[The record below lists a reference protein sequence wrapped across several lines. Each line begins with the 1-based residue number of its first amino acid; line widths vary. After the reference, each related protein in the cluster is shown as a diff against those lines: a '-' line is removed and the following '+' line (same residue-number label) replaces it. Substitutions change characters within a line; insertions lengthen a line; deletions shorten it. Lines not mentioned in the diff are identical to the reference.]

1 MSYFFCQATNPG
13 LNNAT
18 AVLRGLVYLLVDQH
32 PNFLSH
38 VRGKLPLDPGHWNSG
53 VAIRAIFLEML
64 QDQSLQNV
72 ILIVDALDE
81 CETDMRFLLEVI
93 TATMSH
99 QVRWLV
105 SSRNIRM
112 IETILTQAQ
121 TKVVLSLELNAQSVG
136 QAISEYI
143 QHRMGRLGS
152 RINLNDDE
160 LRSTSSY
167 LYENAHGTF
176 LWVAL
181 VCRQLET
188 CNDWEV
194 KDLLERP
201 PQGLNE
207 LYERM
212 MQRVKH
218 SISANLYVGIL
229 SFVFTAYRPI
239 TFSELVSIKDLPRSE
254 AMVPKMIMEC
264 GGFLTSRDGVIY
276 LVHQSAKDFLAK
288 QQDIL
293 FPSGLTRHH
302 LGLFDTCLN
311 SLDVLRM
318 DMYDQVYPGVSVHE
332 ARRCRPE
339 PDPLPG
345 LSYSSE
351 FWAHHLRD
359 AQPIRAQEISN
370 YNKAHQFIAHKF
382 LFWLE
387 ALSLLDSLPA
397 AMGTLQILK
406 DLPLGDETLALVE
419 DARRFFLYF
428 RPIIEWYPLQI
439 YASGLIFSPEESLI
453 RHHFEHCSP
462 KFVVK
467 KPQVG
472 AQWHPYF
479 STSGWVCDLIFSP
492 DNKSMVTT
500 SISRVT
506 KCNVSDGMEIM
517 SARCGWLDFITPSP
531 DLNLF
536 AGVTTGQQSSHVQVH
551 IGLQVRSLESN
562 NIKWSRKL
570 DNRQVRGMKFSP
582 DSQWLAV
589 CFNEELVL
597 WGVEKNTC
605 KRWRFETS
613 HQPDRCGIE
622 FSSDGA
628 LVAIFE
634 DKYGL
639 LIQLS
644 HPGPGSNYNKEYTED
659 KFKSSASIVVL
670 DVRTGEQRRNP
681 PNEDTGSIRSI
692 IFTPNTYEIM
702 MCCENGVWSWDIVGG
717 GCQEWLGFGD
727 LIWDIASSHD
737 ASWIAAVSG
746 SRVFVYGRQNQELL
760 QHFQIPSGYSI
771 ASIAVSFDDQQ
782 LAVYSGKTVW
792 LYDTPSSLSKHTHF
806 DRVAVLK
813 VFISDNR
820 RLMAWALERKIQV
833 LDATTGIHLCEF
845 DMPWFWDAQSL
856 EPWSGSNLA
865 AFSSNGHMLAASSW
879 SSSFSSLLSVWDLA
893 SQRLLHEIE
902 VPDLIRRLAVSHDG
916 NNHGRWVAAITA
928 QNICV
933 WNATT
938 MRLRW
943 SLEHTFERA
952 NYKGPIAL
960 QFSDGKLAVLWS
972 LGDDYSLIYYN
983 VTDGTRL
990 THVKLPSPS
999 WPRLAEGG
1007 FSISPSG
1014 QRATLGSRGGKLR
1027 IISIS
1032 QDDGGIRRA
1041 LLSMGGS
1048 HMLHV
1053 SFLDDSTVLTD
1064 QGIRSSNF
1072 AWIGYGCSDDH
1083 DWITLDGCRLLW
1095 LPLHY
1100 RPATDYTVRFASGE
1114 RHFAMH
1120 CFSGVFFMEFSQDA
1134 TDFLRHARHDIAG
1147 YLSESE

>member
-1 MSYFFCQATNPG
+1 MERSNFNHVGSMAAAGSARIQIGNNSTINNTTNNYSQDDDEKYLAALSSTDPRQDKSRIEQTNGDLLKEAYLWVLQNPEFQRWRETSESQPLLWIRGDPGKGKTMLLSGIINELQPSTRLKDPTRQTDPRSQTSLSYFFCQATNPG

-32 PNFLSH
+32 PNLLSH
-38 VRGKLPLDPGHWNSG
+38 VRGKLPLDPGHWNLG

-64 QDQSLQNV
+64 QDESLQNV
-72 ILIVDALDE
+72 ILIVDGLDE

-99 QVRWLV
+99 EVRWLV

-152 RINLNDDE
+152 RINLDDDE

-167 LYENAHGTF
+167 LYKNAHGTF

-181 VCRQLET
+181 
-188 CNDWEV
+188 WEV
-194 KDLLERP
+194 QDLLERP

-212 MQRVKH
+212 MQRVRH
-218 SISANLYVGIL
+218 SISANLYLGIL
-229 SFVFTAYRPI
+229 SFIFTAYRPI
-239 TFSELVSIKDLPRSE
+239 TFSELVIIKDLPRSE
-254 AMVPKMIMEC
+254 AILPNMIMEC

-302 LGLFDTCLN
+302 LGLFDACLN

-318 DMYDQVYPGVSVHE
+318 DIYDQVYPGVSAQK

-345 LSYSSE
+345 LSYSPE
-351 FWAHHLRD
+351 LWAHHLHD
-359 AQPIRAQEISN
+359 AQPIHSQEISN

-387 ALSLLDSLPA
+387 ALSLLNSLPV
-397 AMGTLQILK
+397 AMETLQILK
-406 DLPLGDETLALVE
+406 DLPLIRLH
-419 DARRFFLYF
+419 
-428 RPIIEWYPLQI
+428 PLMDLPSFI

-453 RHHFEHCSP
+453 RRHFEHCSP

-467 KPQVG
+467 KPRVG

-479 STSGWVCDLIFSP
+479 STSEWACDLIFSP
-492 DNKSMVTT
+492 DNKSMVRT
-500 SISRVT
+500 SFSGVT
-506 KCNVSDGMEIM
+506 KWNVGDGMEIK
-517 SARCGWLDFITPSP
+517 SAEYDWLDFITPSP

-536 AGVTTGQQSSHVQVH
+536 A
-551 IGLQVRSLESN
+551 
-562 NIKWSRKL
+562 
-570 DNRQVRGMKFSP
+570 
-582 DSQWLAV
+582 
-589 CFNEELVL
+589 
-597 WGVEKNTC
+597 
-605 KRWRFETS
+605 
-613 HQPDRCGIE
+613 
-622 FSSDGA
+622 DGA
-628 LVAIFE
+628 LVAIFH
-634 DKYGL
+634 DNYGL
-639 LIQLS
+639 LAQLS
-644 HPGPGSNYNKEYTED
+644 HPGPSSNYNKEHTED
-659 KFKSSASIVVL
+659 KFKTSANIVIL

-681 PNEDTGSIRSI
+681 PNEAIGSIRSI
-692 IFTPNTYEIM
+692 IFIPNTYEIM
-702 MCCENGVWSWDIVGG
+702 MCCENGVWSWDIVKG
-717 GCQEWLGFGD
+717 GCQEWPGFGD

-760 QHFQIPSGYSI
+760 QHFQIPSGYIIS
-771 ASIAVSFDDQQ
+771 SIAVSFDDQQ
-782 LAVYSGKTVW
+782 LAVHSGESVW
-792 LYDTPSSLSKHTHF
+792 LYDTPSSLSKQTHF

-856 EPWSGSNLA
+856 EPWSGRNLA
-865 AFSSNGHMLAASSW
+865 AFSSGSHMLAAR
-879 SSSFSSLLSVWDLA
+879 SSSSRSSSLLSAWDLTD
-893 SQRLLHEIE
+893 QRLLHEIE
-902 VPDLIRRLAVSHDG
+902 VPDLIRRLAVSHNG

-952 NYKGPIAL
+952 DYKGPIAL
-960 QFSDGKLAVLWS
+960 QFSDCKLAVLWS
-972 LGDDYSLIYYN
+972 LRDDYSLIYYN

-999 WPRLAEGG
+999 WARLAEGG

-1014 QRATLGSRGGKLR
+1014 RRATLGSRGGKLR

-1032 QDDGGIRRA
+1032 QDDGVIRRA

-1053 SFLDDSTVLTD
+1053 SFLDDSTLLTD
-1064 QGIRSSNF
+1064 QGMLDIDAILAEAAIEPNTPHTPVKGTGISHF
-1072 AWIGYGCSDDH
+1072 AWIGYGVVM
-1083 DWITLDGCRLLW
+1083 TTTG
-1095 LPLHY
+1095 LH
-1100 RPATDYTVRFASGE
+1100 
-1114 RHFAMH
+1114 
-1120 CFSGVFFMEFSQDA
+1120 
-1134 TDFLRHARHDIAG
+1134 
-1147 YLSESE
+1147 